1 MILPRKSQVSVL
13 LRTKKNGDDRF
24 LSQIYTGIGL

>member
-1 MILPRKSQVSVL
+1 MILPSKCVVADKYQ
-13 LRTKKNGDDRF
+13 NGDKRF